1 MNIKTASTLLLIS
14 SIIWILTDF
23 YWIADGLMSG
33 WLNLFEDPITFV
45 VRLMMLAP
53 PIALICLSS
62 ALDTISKKQRRKICR
77 RINDLKR
84 KYTIEDTV
92 RGDVIFCATGVTDG
106 DLLQGIKSQDD
117 YFLSETLVLHKSTN
131 TNKIL
136 KNKNKK

>member
-62 ALDTISKKQRRKICR
+62 ALDTISKK
-77 RINDLKR
+77 
-84 KYTIEDTV
+84 
-92 RGDVIFCATGVTDG
+92 
-106 DLLQGIKSQDD
+106 
-117 YFLSETLVLHKSTN
+117 
-131 TNKIL
+131 
-136 KNKNKK
+136 